1 MNLFEV
7 EDQST
12 VATSSPS
19 KSSRVVYVLL
29 VVTAV
34 YIIFSLS
41 LIFNTRSRLAA
52 SEAAQQASIANL
64 AQHQASSGAL
74 AQRMGMTEQDL
85 QQRMQTRAADL
96 QRQQRGLAKRLQDQ
110 AEQQQQ
116 QLGQVNGEVA
126 DVRTELSG
134 ARTDIATTR
143 TELASTNAKLN
154 SAIGDLNG
162 QSHLIARTRDELE
175 ELKHRGDRNYYEFTL
190 YKGSRPTPVF
200 TVTLQLKKV
209 NSKKNKFTLNVI
221 ADDRTIEKKD
231 RGVAEPLQFYT
242 GRDHVLY
249 EVVIWTTEG
258 RHRVFEHA
266 EVDEHHGLE
275 LDALSGLH
283 WTWCKRRRLRRR
295 APPQPDVN
303 WWRAFFF

>member
-1 MNLFEV
+1 MNLLEV
-7 EDQST
+7 EEQST
-12 VATSSPS
+12 VGTSSTS
-19 KSSRVVYVLL
+19 KSPRVVYVLL
-29 VVTAV
+29 VITAV
-34 YIIFSLS
+34 YIIFSLY
-41 LIFNTRSRLAA
+41 LIFNTRSRLTA
-52 SEAAQQASIANL
+52 SEAAQQASIAKL
-64 AQHQASSGAL
+64 VQRESQTQSELKASSDAL

-85 QQRMQTRAADL
+85 QQGMQARAAEL

-116 QLGQVNGEVA
+116 QLGRVNGEVA

-175 ELKHRGDRNYYEFTL
+175 ELKHRGDGNYYEFTL
-190 YKGSRPTPVF
+190 YKGSHPTPVS
-200 TVTLQLKKV
+200 TVSLQLKKV
-209 NSKKNKFTLNVI
+209 NPKKNKFTLNVI

-242 GRDHVLY
+242 GRDHLLY
-249 EVVIWTTEG
+249 EVVIWTTESNG
-258 RHRVFEHA
+258 VT
-266 EVDEHHGLE
+266 GY
-275 LDALSGLH
+275 LS
-283 WTWCKRRRLRRR
+283 TPKSTNI
-295 APPQPDVN
+295 AASN
-303 WWRAFFF
+303 

>member
-1 MNLFEV
+1 MNLLEV
-7 EDQST
+7 EVQST
-12 VATSSPS
+12 VGTSSTS

-29 VVTAV
+29 VITAV
-34 YIIFSLS
+34 YIIFSLY
-41 LIFNTRSRLAA
+41 LIFNTRSRLTA
-52 SEAAQQASIANL
+52 SEAAQQASIAKL
-64 AQHQASSGAL
+64 VQRESQTQSELKASGDAL

-116 QLGQVNGEVA
+116 LGQVNGEVA
-126 DVRTELSG
+126 DVRMELSG

-258 RHRVFEHA
+258 NGVT
-266 EVDEHHGLE
+266 GY
-275 LDALSGLH
+275 LS
-283 WTWCKRRRLRRR
+283 TPKSTNIT
-295 APPQPDVN
+295 ASN
-303 WWRAFFF
+303 

>member
-64 AQHQASSGAL
+64 AQHQAQMESDFKASSGAL

-126 DVRTELSG
+126 DVRMELSG

-258 RHRVFEHA
+258 NGVT
-266 EVDEHHGLE
+266 GY
-275 LDALSGLH
+275 LS
-283 WTWCKRRRLRRR
+283 TPKSTNIT
-295 APPQPDVN
+295 ASN
-303 WWRAFFF
+303 